1 MRRAAAVIG
10 AAALLGGRAEALF
23 QRKTDQQAAEGA
35 PTVQDLEIQT
45 YRDLPIQGRLPA
57 AAGEGELTYALAEE
71 PGKGTVALE
80 GDTFTYTPEEG
91 ITGTDRFTYT
101 VSDSQGRTSAPATV
115 TVRIEKP
122 RSGVCY
128 SDTQGSPAAAA
139 AQYLAEAGIFTGTKV
154 GEQYRFEPDRPVTRE
169 EFLAMVLETADREV
183 PQATMTG
190 FCDDASIPAWS
201 KSYAAAGVAE
211 GLIQGR
217 STAQGAAFQ
226 GEEPIT
232 LTQAATMLNRALA
245 LGDVDLDVWFADRA
259 AAPSWAAQAVG
270 NMEALSVLSVG
281 SFGGEGL
288 EQPVTRA
295 DAARMLWA
303 ADVLMAGEAPESGL
317 LSWLR

>member
-1 MRRAAAVIG
+1 MRRAAAVIVAG
-10 AAALLGGRAEALF
+10 GRCWAAAPRRCSSARQTNRR
-23 QRKTDQQAAEGA
+23 QRGPPRSRTWRSR
-35 PTVQDLEIQT
+35 PTGIS
-45 YRDLPIQGRLPA
+45 PIQGRLPA

-122 RSGVCY
+122 RSGVRY

-232 LTQAATMLNRALA
+232 LTQAATMLNRRWPW
-245 LGDVDLDVWFADRA
+245 GTW
-259 AAPSWAAQAVG
+259 
-270 NMEALSVLSVG
+270 
-281 SFGGEGL
+281 
-288 EQPVTRA
+288 T
-295 DAARMLWA
+295 
-303 ADVLMAGEAPESGL
+303 
-317 LSWLR
+317 

>member
-1 MRRAAAVIG
+1 MRRAAAVIV
-10 AAALLGGRAEALF
+10 AAALLGGSAEALF
-23 QRKTDQQAAEGA
+23 QRKTDQKAAEGA

-45 YRDLPIQGRLPA
+45 YRDLPIQGRLPV

-71 PGKGTVALE
+71 PGKGTVTLE
-80 GDTFTYTPEEG
+80 GDAFTYTPEEG
-91 ITGTDRFTYT
+91 VTGTDRFTYT

-139 AQYLAEAGIFTGTKV
+139 AQYLAEAGIFTGAKV

-211 GLIQGR
+211 GLVQGR

-303 ADVLMAGEAPESGL
+303 ADVLLAGEAPEGGL
-317 LSWLR
+317 LSWLG